1 MERLPYGLRLLGSW
15 IDPGE
20 KSGYAQAGQGRA
32 GTETDVSMRP
42 RFSVGL
48 CIALSTFFAA
58 CSESRLA
65 TPSMDTA
72 SSVSEDASDTAQDDM
87 ESSDTAVI
95 VAPMWWRLSASLV
108 LVQGT
113 PVPEKSS
120 LTVELLGSKD
130 ESLCTQQRP
139 LLVTEEWADAYDSVL
154 AAWKLSPEPVEL
166 LCGLYEPPLDES
178 IVLGIGEMH
187 PDIQAA
193 IGSIPELD
201 GDAPLNAAYMVSI
214 DKPDDLY
221 VYGVAGTSTA
231 YAGEGKVVSE
241 LPLEDESWQLEPV
254 YRFSY

>member
-20 KSGYAQAGQGRA
+20 KSGYVHFGQGRA
-32 GTETDVSMRP
+32 GTETDVSMRQIP
-42 RFSVGL
+42 SVGL
-48 CIALSTFFAA
+48 CIALSINSVA
-58 CSESRLA
+58 CSESRVAA
-65 TPSMDTA
+65 TDMDTA
-72 SSVSEDASDTAQDDM
+72 PYASEDATDTAQGDM
-87 ESSDTAVI
+87 DSTDTAVI
-95 VAPMWWRLSASLV
+95 VAPKWWRLSASLA
-108 LVQGT
+108 LIQGI
-113 PVPEKSS
+113 PVPEKSF

-139 LLVTEEWADAYDSVL
+139 LLATEEWADAYDSVL

-231 YAGEGKVVSE
+231 YAGEGTVVSE
-241 LPLEDESWQLEPV
+241 LPLEDGAWQLEPV